1 MDSHVTISPADG
13 LPVLAPPFPPD
24 ADESETIVVQSKLT
38 IENKSD
44 DNVLFKMKINF
55 HKAYC
60 TLKPTVGYLRAG
72 ESSEVLVT
80 LKLQPSFSLTD
91 MDWNIKVYDII
102 DFRADEEPE
111 DSLNSREKW
120 SVIDDRVAHK
130 TLIPIKFVLD
140 GEKGAETE
148 TDGMPQS
155 VPSQRFSRVAVALR
169 SLPTPPPAPPST
181 PVPVERPKSPPLER
195 KVRARAFAKDLGDNV
210 HGAAID
216 ASAIDVAVQAIRA
229 QNREL
234 SDSIAKMSE
243 AMKKECDAAVY
254 KEDPSSRMPI
264 IYEEDDSIGPMKP
277 SSLTQDIVASSES
290 YEEGYR
296 AMTCDM
302 ATEIKRVEKDVVQI
316 KYLLVGLLV
325 FEGLRSMYSLFGYF

>member
-1 MDSHVTISPADG
+1 
-13 LPVLAPPFPPD
+13 
-24 ADESETIVVQSKLT
+24 
-38 IENKSD
+38 
-44 DNVLFKMKINF
+44 
-55 HKAYC
+55 
-60 TLKPTVGYLRAG
+60 
-72 ESSEVLVT
+72 
-80 LKLQPSFSLTD
+80 
-91 MDWNIKVYDII
+91 MDWNIKVYDIV

-155 VPSQRFSRVAVALR
+155 VPSPRCSRVAVALR

-216 ASAIDVAVQAIRA
+216 ASAIDEAVQAIRA
-229 QNREL
+229 QNWEL
-234 SDSIAKMSE
+234 RDSIAKMVSFTNCIQGIQGD
-243 AMKKECDAAVY
+243 K
-254 KEDPSSRMPI
+254 SGSTQILLTFI
-264 IYEEDDSIGPMKP
+264 ITYPM
-277 SSLTQDIVASSES
+277 
-290 YEEGYR
+290 
-296 AMTCDM
+296 
-302 ATEIKRVEKDVVQI
+302 
-316 KYLLVGLLV
+316 LLLPNRFFFLI
-325 FEGLRSMYSLFGYF
+325 FL